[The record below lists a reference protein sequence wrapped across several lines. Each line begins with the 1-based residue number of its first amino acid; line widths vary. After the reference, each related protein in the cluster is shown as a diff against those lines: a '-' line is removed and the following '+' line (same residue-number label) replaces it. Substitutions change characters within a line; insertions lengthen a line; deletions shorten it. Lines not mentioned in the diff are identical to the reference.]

1 MQATLLKALV
11 DALMV
16 LFSEKLMKEF
26 ADYVLDFVEDRVLGS
41 ASTIDDKL
49 VLPIC
54 EAIRKAFNIP
64 DND

>member
-1 MQATLLKALV
+1 MKAALLKALV
-11 DALMV
+11 DAL
-16 LFSEKLMKEF
+16 LIIFNEKLMKEF
-26 ADYVLDFVEDRVLGS
+26 ADFVLDFVEEKVLGT